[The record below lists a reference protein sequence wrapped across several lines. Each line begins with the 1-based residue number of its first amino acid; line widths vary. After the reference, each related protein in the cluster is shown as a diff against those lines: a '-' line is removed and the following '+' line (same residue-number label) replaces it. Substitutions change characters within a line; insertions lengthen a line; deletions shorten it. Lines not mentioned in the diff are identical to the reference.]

1 MMIGDGL
8 MVSRH
13 ESPSYDYSCIIFFFE
28 IFFFPYKVTKI
39 TIQMN
44 YSLDFV
50 PLFRILSFFFNVD

>member
-28 IFFFPYKVTKI
+28 IFFKH
-39 TIQMN
+39 
-44 YSLDFV
+44 
-50 PLFRILSFFFNVD
+50 RFFFFFKLKSIMLKNI